1 MAKQLDWQ
9 SDGKD
14 WPNRALSRFVEAG
27 GQRWHVQRTGKGEA
41 VLLLHG
47 TGASTHSWSGLLP
60 LLSKQFDVLAMDLP
74 GHAFTQNL
82 HRLDVSLSGMVR
94 ALTGLLGAEH
104 FKPSFIIGHSA
115 GAAIAVKLAPELAPP
130 PRQVIALNGA
140 LKPFGGPAGLIAP
153 LMAKAL
159 AINPFAYRALARG
172 GRDPARVEKLIEGTG
187 SRPGQDY
194 LRFYGRL
201 FGNPA
206 HVSGTLSMM
215 ASWDVVDILPP
226 FGRAGLVLHQ
236 ITGANDRAVPPQLA
250 DDLAQRLRWATVSR
264 LPGLGHLAHEEDP
277 ARVAAAIFDRLGA
290 AAIPAR
296 RSGT

>member
-1 MAKQLDWQ
+1 MAKRLDWAT
-9 SDGKD
+9 DGRD

-27 GQRWHVQRTGKGEA
+27 GHRWHLQRAGKGEA
-41 VLLLHG
+41 LLLLHG

-60 LLSKQFDVLAMDLP
+60 LLAKQFDVLAMDLP

-94 ALTGLLGAEH
+94 ALTGLLEAEH
-104 FKPSFIIGHSA
+104 FKPSVVIGHSA
-115 GAAIAVKLAPELAPP
+115 GAAIAVQLAPQLAPI

-187 SRPGQDY
+187 SRPGPDY
-194 LRFYGRL
+194 LEFYGRL
-201 FGNPA
+201 FGNPD

-215 ASWDVVDILPP
+215 ASWDVADILPP
-226 FGRAGLVLHQ
+226 FGRAGLSLHQ
-236 ITGANDRAVPPQLA
+236 ITGANDRAVPPHLA
-250 DDLAQRLRWATVSR
+250 DELAQRYPWANVAR
-264 LPGLGHLAHEEDP
+264 LPGLGHLAHEED
-277 ARVAAAIFDRLGA
+277 AGRVAGAILDSLGA
-290 AAIPAR
+290 AIAPAR

>member
-1 MAKQLDWQ
+1 MAKRLDWQ

-41 VLLLHG
+41 MLLLHG

-82 HRLDVSLSGMVR
+82 HRLDVSLSGMVC
-94 ALTGLLGAEH
+94 ALTGLLAAEH
-104 FKPSFIIGHSA
+104 FKPLVIIGHSA

-159 AINPFAYRALARG
+159 AINPFAYRVLARG

-201 FGNPA
+201 FGNPT

-250 DDLAQRLRWATVSR
+250 DDLAQRHRWATVSR

>member
-1 MAKQLDWQ
+1 MAKRLDWQ

-27 GQRWHVQRTGKGEA
+27 GQRWHIQRAGKGEA
-41 VLLLHG
+41 LLLLHG

-60 LLSKQFDVLAMDLP
+60 LLARQFDVLAMDLP

-82 HRLDVSLSGMVR
+82 HRLDVSLPGMVR
-94 ALTGLLGAEH
+94 ALTGLLEAER
-104 FKPSFIIGHSA
+104 FKPSAIIGHSA
-115 GAAIAVKLAPELAPP
+115 GAAIAVKLAPLLAPP

-159 AINPFAYRALARG
+159 AINPFAYHALARG

-187 SRPGQDY
+187 SRPGPDY
-194 LRFYGRL
+194 LKFYGRL

-206 HVSGTLSMM
+206 HVAGTLSMM
-215 ASWDVVDILPP
+215 AAWDVSDILPP
-226 FGRAGLVLHQ
+226 FGRAGFPLHQ
-236 ITGANDRAVPPQLA
+236 ITGACDRAVPSQLA
-250 DDLAQRLRWATVSR
+250 AELAQRYRWATTTR
-264 LPGLGHLAHEEDP
+264 LPGLGHLAHEEDA
-277 ARVAAAIFDRLGA
+277 ARVAGAIFETLGA
-290 AAIPAR
+290 AIVPVR